1 MLINHFH
8 FKTDVIFYQDDM
20 DSLFYV
26 NPVKFYIL
34 KQTELYLP
42 WWHLYEYYTWNE
54 NWSFLS

>member
-42 WWHLYEYYTWNE
+42 
-54 NWSFLS
+54 